1 VVPKAEGPNER
12 PTDPVTMSD
21 DEVPEA
27 GETSIDEAVI
37 GRAADRSGVDAAE
50 FADALVVLHASL
62 IGRHAEFEREYDYA
76 TLDETRAYRVP
87 YSVWDDLLGEFDVE
101 DDVADAVEF
110 AHTEQA
116 RLVFADAVDADERF
130 GENDQ
135 GIVVG
140 VDTAEE
146 F

>member
-1 VVPKAEGPNER
+1 
-12 PTDPVTMSD
+12 MSD
-21 DEVPEA
+21 HEVPEA

-37 GRAADRSGVDAAE
+37 GRAADRSSVDAAE
-50 FADALVVLHASL
+50 LADAFVVLHASL
-62 IGRHAEFEREYDYA
+62 IGRHIEFERAYDYA
-76 TLDETRAYRVP
+76 TVDETRAYRVP
-87 YSVWDDLLGEFDVE
+87 DPVWDDLLGEFDVE
-101 DDVADAVEF
+101 DDVADAVGF

-130 GENDQ
+130 GEDDR
-135 GIVVG
+135 GVVVG